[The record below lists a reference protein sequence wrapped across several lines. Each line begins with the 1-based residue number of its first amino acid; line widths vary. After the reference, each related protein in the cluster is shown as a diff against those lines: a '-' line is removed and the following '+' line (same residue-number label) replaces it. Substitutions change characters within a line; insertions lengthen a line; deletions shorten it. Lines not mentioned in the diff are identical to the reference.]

1 MALCRNVVKKKK
13 ERRRKRGMRRKRKK
27 RGRGEKEKRRGIEG
41 KSKRF
46 FSINF
51 RINFR
56 SIDDRKFYSTT
67 NF

>member
-1 MALCRNVVKKKK
+1 MALCRNAVKKKEKK
-13 ERRRKRGMRRKRKK
+13 EMCKKHREKIGGGGKKK
-27 RGRGEKEKRRGIEG
+27 RREEKRNEG